1 MTAVPIAA
9 LRSADSPRGRGLDTG
24 HVALLAAVD
33 GPLPP
38 ILVHRADLRIIDG
51 THRVEAARQQGRT
64 VIGVEFFDGTAH
76 EAFLRSVETN
86 TRHGLPLSP
95 EDRRA
100 AAARI
105 LGTHP
110 QLSDRAIAGMV
121 GLGAKAVASLRR
133 RSTAAAPQSDTSQ
146 DGRQDTPR
154 DTPRD
159 TRIGRDGR
167 VRAVSGR
174 EGRLRAAALIAEDPQ
189 ASLRT
194 ISRNAGISPAT
205 VADVRKRLAAGL
217 PPVSGTTADVGPGP
231 SIAVVP
237 DSRAADRR
245 RERAVPASAPAPS
258 SVPGPDSL
266 LERLFRDPSLRLRED
281 GRQLLRLLRQNA
293 DAEWSELVP
302 AVPAHCGSQV
312 GHLARQYAA
321 DWLEFA
327 RRLDARGRSEADA
340 TT

>member
-1 MTAVPIAA
+1 MDA
-9 LRSADSPRGRGLDTG
+9 G

-33 GPLPP
+33 GPVPP
-38 ILVHRADLRIIDG
+38 ILVHRADLRVIDG

-110 QLSDRAIAGMV
+110 QLSDRAIAGMA

-146 DGRQDTPR
+146 DSRQDTPQ
-154 DTPRD
+154 D

-167 VRAVSGR
+167 VRAVRGR

-194 ISRNAGISPAT
+194 ISRSAGISPAT

-217 PPVSGTTADVGPGP
+217 PPVSGTTTEVGPGL
-231 SIAVVP
+231 SVTVVP

-245 RERAVPASAPAPS
+245 REPAAPALAPARDHRTAGAS
-258 SVPGPDSL
+258 SVPGLDSL

-327 RRLDARGRSEADA
+327 RRLDARGRSEAEA